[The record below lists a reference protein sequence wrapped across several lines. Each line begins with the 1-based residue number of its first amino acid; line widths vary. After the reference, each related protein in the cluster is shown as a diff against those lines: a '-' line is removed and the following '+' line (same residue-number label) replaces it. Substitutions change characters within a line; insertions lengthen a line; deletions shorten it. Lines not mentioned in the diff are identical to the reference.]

1 MATNIPDA
9 EKGGVSNLFVGLARA
24 CQGLALA
31 CQGLALALE
40 FVMPVI
46 MLVIVTLVWTWRP
59 GPSMRRIKKRGR
71 DRAPPVLCLE
81 RADLVGGLTKLEP
94 DRGSHR
100 VFGHH

>member
-9 EKGGVSNLFVGLARA
+9 EKGGVSNLFVGLAR
-24 CQGLALA
+24 A

-59 GPSMRRIKKRGR
+59 GPSMRRIKKE
-71 DRAPPVLCLE
+71 AE
-81 RADLVGGLTKLEP
+81 TGLPL
-94 DRGSHR
+94 SCA
-100 VFGHH
+100 